1 VPVYITYLT
10 ALPDGTSI
18 AYYDDVYG
26 RDAPKLATAAGINVE
41 ASTAKP

>member
-10 ALPDGTSI
+10 AMPEGASI

-26 RDAPKLATAAGINVE
+26 RDAPRLATLGSSSGTGSV
-41 ASTAKP
+41 ASR